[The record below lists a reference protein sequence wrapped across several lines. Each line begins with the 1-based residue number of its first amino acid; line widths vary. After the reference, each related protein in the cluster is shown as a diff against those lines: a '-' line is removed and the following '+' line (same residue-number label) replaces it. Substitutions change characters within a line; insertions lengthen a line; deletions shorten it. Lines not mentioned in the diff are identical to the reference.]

1 MLYWRNQQISPSHHC
16 IGAEHWVGFQ
26 GRKENSP
33 LYKHA
38 LDAHCG
44 EIGKVKFRMRIVMQ
58 HFTALGRQIHESVAI
73 ARKSLSGVNLNN
85 SKLEGAKK
93 DIIKSNSLISLG

>member
-1 MLYWRNQQISPSHHC
+1 
-16 IGAEHWVGFQ
+16 
-26 GRKENSP
+26 
-33 LYKHA
+33 
-38 LDAHCG
+38 
-44 EIGKVKFRMRIVMQ
+44 MQ

-73 ARKSLSGVNLNN
+73 ARKSLSGVNHNN